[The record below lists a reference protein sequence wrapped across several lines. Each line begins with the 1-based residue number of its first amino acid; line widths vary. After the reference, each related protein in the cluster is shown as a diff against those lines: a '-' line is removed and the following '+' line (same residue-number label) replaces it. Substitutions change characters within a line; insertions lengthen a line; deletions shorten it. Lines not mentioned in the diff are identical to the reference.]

1 MIAWDSLTDTE
12 KVAQVRREVG
22 AMGSRPPAHDWEEVV
37 NDLTDDKNRLWV
49 ALNNIIVLWSIEAA
63 MVEVDTAIQRGKI
76 VLEHTRVIDS

>member
-22 AMGSRPPAHDWEEVV
+22 VQRFKAHDWEEVV

-49 ALNNIIVLWSIEAA
+49 ALNNIIALWSIEAA
-63 MVEVDTAIQRGKI
+63 MSEIENAMERGKI